1 MNGRIVLS
9 IPIDL
14 DSRQDIATALASKYG
29 TDYVFIG
36 RVFRSTI
43 ADESCEIDICPL
55 EKEIKELPPEA
66 SDRNYKQ
73 TLRNKFEFAGHLDEI
88 TLQQLDRSRQLI
100 YLTSAEVGYQAC
112 LQIARLTQVLLQIGG
127 IAVKLESADVA
138 HSRDRW
144 LSNYNSDDVF
154 DIYSL
159 YVALVEGEEYY
170 YSCGMHHFGKA
181 DVAIATGTPYEVQAL
196 KDLLRGTRSVI
207 ALTEDIGLA
216 IYVMNVFNYYRLTE
230 SPILQ
235 DGHTFRPD
243 IECPQYVLKWITD
256 YEHTADS
263 DCYNPHGRW
272 LLTLNI
278 ARQLRP

>member
-9 IPIDL
+9 IPINL
-14 DSRQDIATALASKYG
+14 DSRQDIAAALESKYA

-36 RVFRSTI
+36 RIFRSTV
-43 ADESCEIDICPL
+43 ADESCEIDICSL
-55 EKEIKELPPEA
+55 QKKIKSQA
-66 SDRNYKQ
+66 CISDRSYKLF
-73 TLRNKFEFAGHLDEI
+73 LRDEFESVGDLDEI
-88 TLQQLDRSRQLI
+88 TLQQLDCCQQI
-100 YLTSAEVGYQAC
+100 VYLTSTEVGYQAC
-112 LQIARLTQVLLQIGG
+112 LQIAKLARVLLKIGG
-127 IAVKLESADVA
+127 IAVKLESADVV

-181 DVAIATGTPYEVQAL
+181 DVAIA
-196 KDLLRGTRSVI
+196 
-207 ALTEDIGLA
+207 LTEDIGLA

-230 SPILQ
+230 SAILQ

-243 IECPQYVLKWITD
+243 IECPQYVLKWIID

-263 DCYNPHGRW
+263 HCYNPHGRW
-272 LLTLNI
+272 LLTMSNK
-278 ARQLRP
+278 Q

>member
-14 DSRQDIATALASKYG
+14 NSRQNIAAALESKYG

-43 ADESCEIDICPL
+43 TDESCEIDICPL
-55 EKEIKELPPEA
+55 QKTKSQA
-66 SDRNYKQ
+66 DTSDRNCL
-73 TLRNKFEFAGHLDEI
+73 TLRNEFEFAGHLDEI
-88 TLQQLDRSRQLI
+88 TLQQLDRCQQII
-100 YLTSAEVGYQAC
+100 YLTSTKVGYQAC
-112 LQIARLTQVLLQIGG
+112 LQIARLAVVLLKIGG

-138 HSRDRW
+138 HSREW

-181 DVAIATGTPYEVQAL
+181 DVAIA
-196 KDLLRGTRSVI
+196 
-207 ALTEDIGLA
+207 LTEDISLA

-235 DGHTFRPD
+235 DGHTFQPD
-243 IECPQYVLKWITD
+243 IECPQYVLEWIAD
-256 YEHTADS
+256 SEYTADS
-263 DCYNPHGRW
+263 HCYNPHGRW
-272 LLTLNI
+272 LLTVNSK
-278 ARQLRP
+278 Q

>member
-1 MNGRIVLS
+1 MNGKIVLS
-9 IPIDL
+9 IPINL
-14 DSRQDIATALASKYG
+14 NSRQDIAAALENKYG

-43 ADESCEIDICPL
+43 TDESCEIDICPL
-55 EKEIKELPPEA
+55 QKKIELEA
-66 SDRNYKQ
+66 DAGDRICKT
-73 TLRNKFEFAGHLDEI
+73 TLREEFEFAGQDLDEH
-88 TLQQLDRSRQLI
+88 TLQQLDRCQQII
-100 YLTSAEVGYQAC
+100 YLTSTEVGDRAC
-112 LQIARLTQVLLQIGG
+112 LQIARLVQVLLQIGG
-127 IAVKLESADVA
+127 LAVRLESANLA
-138 HSRDRW
+138 HSRSKW

-159 YVALVEGEEYY
+159 YVALVEGEYY

-181 DVAIATGTPYEVQAL
+181 DVA
-196 KDLLRGTRSVI
+196 I

-243 IECPQYVLKWITD
+243 IECPQYVMKWI
-256 YEHTADS
+256 ADS
-263 DCYNPHGRW
+263 EYSADSHCYNPHGRW
-272 LLTLNI
+272 LLSVSS
-278 ARQLRP
+278 QQ